1 MSVVTK
7 DDKATLRQWH
17 EELQEKR
24 GLRASLRRSK
34 TVNDACLAEGLHSLL
49 MQTHSL
55 WKNKAP
61 WNVTALAI
69 TAALAAH
76 IKFIDEQKSF
86 AAQLGQKK
94 GGDTPVMSKLR
105 FSHLLAVKTPDE
117 LLRQLRCAVKL
128 LDGSVNLFSLA
139 DDIFCWCQEQNDL
152 LNHHRR
158 QQRPTEFLRI
168 RWALEYYQ
176 AGDGDTDNEQD

>member
-61 WNVTALAI
+61 ECYCI
-69 TAALAAH
+69 
-76 IKFIDEQKSF
+76 
-86 AAQLGQKK
+86 G
-94 GGDTPVMSKLR
+94 
-105 FSHLLAVKTPDE
+105 
-117 LLRQLRCAVKL
+117 
-128 LDGSVNLFSLA
+128 
-139 DDIFCWCQEQNDL
+139 
-152 LNHHRR
+152 NHSG
-158 QQRPTEFLRI
+158 TGCT
-168 RWALEYYQ
+168 YQ
-176 AGDGDTDNEQD
+176 IY

>member
-55 WKNKAP
+55 WKTKHP
-61 WNVTALAI
+61 GMLLHWQSQRHWL
-69 TAALAAH
+69 H
-76 IKFIDEQKSF
+76 ISN
-86 AAQLGQKK
+86 LL
-94 GGDTPVMSKLR
+94 MSKEFCCAAWTEER
-105 FSHLLAVKTPDE
+105 WRHSGDVKITLLPPISGK
-117 LLRQLRCAVKL
+117 
-128 LDGSVNLFSLA
+128 N
-139 DDIFCWCQEQNDL
+139 
-152 LNHHRR
+152 
-158 QQRPTEFLRI
+158 
-168 RWALEYYQ
+168 
-176 AGDGDTDNEQD
+176 AG